1 MRRSRPGTVRR
12 HVLPVLAAAA
22 LLTAACGQ
30 GEEPSEAAT
39 STPPTSPTQSPTRP
53 ASPPARTATPT
64 SEPTTYVPIVLA
76 VHATRPPL
84 DVPRELAERIL
95 AGTVVD
101 WAELGAPAQ
110 PLRVVASPGVDPP
123 LRIRVGSAA
132 EAIGAAQEDTAV
144 VAVVEAASVGP
155 TVRVITVDGVDPL
168 QTPATYRLKIPGI
181 PPASVVTMSFVGDV
195 MLARGVGR
203 VIAASADWA
212 APLRPTA
219 ERLAGADVTIG
230 TLESTL
236 SRIGPPTQGGDSFG
250 ADPSVRAGLTL
261 AGFDVLSLAANHLG
275 DYGAES
281 IVETVSLVRETGII
295 PVGGGADLAEAQ
307 APAIVERDGTTIGF
321 LAFNAIGET
330 PRAEPGVPGAL
341 EVRMGSRTGPL
352 VPADVTAMQ
361 DRVRALSA
369 QVDLV
374 VVLPHWG
381 TQYTYEPEEDQ
392 RIVGRAMIDA
402 GADLVVGGHP
412 HWVQGVE
419 LYAGAMIVHSL
430 GNYVFD
436 MDFMSETMEGAIL
449 DVTLWDGEVKAATF
463 APIRMDASF
472 TPREVSY
479 ADGASVIDGI
489 WGSSLAPFARP

>member
-1 MRRSRPGTVRR
+1 MTARRR
-12 HVLPVLAAAA
+12 VLLLVTAAA
-22 LLTAACGQ
+22 LMTAACSQ
-30 GEEPSEAAT
+30 GDDSSEAGA
-39 STPPTSPTQSPTRP
+39 SPSATSPTEFPTRP
-53 ASPPARTATPT
+53 SQPPSPNGTPT
-64 SEPTTYVPIVLA
+64 SAPTTYVPIVLA

-84 DVPRELAERIL
+84 DLPLDVAQRLV
-95 AGTVVD
+95 AGKVTD

-110 PLRVVASPGVDPP
+110 PLRSIASPAVDAPAQMSVAS
-123 LRIRVGSAA
+123 AA
-132 EAIGAAQEDTAV
+132 DAIGAVHQDTGM
-144 VAVVEAASVGP
+144 VAVVEATSVGP
-155 TVRVITVDGVDPL
+155 TVRVLSVDGVDPL
-168 QTPATYRLKIPGI
+168 RAPEAYRLKIAGD
-181 PPASVVTMSFVGDV
+181 PPASVVTMTFVGDV

-203 VIAASADWA
+203 MIEAAGDPAAS
-212 APLRPTA
+212 LRPTA
-219 ERLAGADVTIG
+219 ERLAAADITIG
-230 TLESTL
+230 TFESTL

-275 DYGAES
+275 DFGAES
-281 IVETVSLVRETGII
+281 IVETIRLVRETGIL

-352 VPADVTAMQ
+352 VAADVTAMQ
-361 DRVRALSA
+361 DRVRALSE
-369 QVDLV
+369 QVDHV
-374 VVLPHWG
+374 VVMPHWG

-419 LYAGAMIVHSL
+419 VYAGAMIIHSL

-436 MDFMSETMEGAIL
+436 MDFMAETMEGAIL
-449 DVTLWDGEVKAATF
+449 DVTLWDGEVRSATF

-479 ADGASVIDGI
+479 ADGATVLDGI